1 MISVQREPFDIA
13 ATIETVKKTSSSIG
27 ASVIFVGTARDVSNG
42 ERIEWL
48 EFEHYP
54 GMAEKQLEALRAEAL
69 ERFGVIEVAIVHRYG
84 RIEIGEDIVL
94 IVVAAG
100 HRAEAFDAC
109 RWCIDELKKIVPIWK
124 KEKTAGGELWVE
136 EHP

>member
-1 MISVQREPFDIA
+1 M
-13 ATIETVKKTSSSIG
+13 
-27 ASVIFVGTARDVSNG
+27 
-42 ERIEWL
+42 

-54 GMAEKQLEALRAEAL
+54 GMAEKQLETLRSEAI

-84 RIEIGEDIVL
+84 KIEIGEDIVL

-100 HRAEAFDAC
+100 HRAEAFEAC

-124 KEKTAGGELWVE
+124 KEKTTDGEIWVE

>member
-13 ATIETVKKTSSSIG
+13 ETIEKVKSASSSIG
-27 ASVIFVGTARDVSNG
+27 ALVVFVGTARDISKG
-42 ERIEWL
+42 KEIEWL

-54 GMAEKQLEALRAEAL
+54 GMAEKQLESLRESAI
-69 ERFGVIEVAIVHRYG
+69 ERFGLIEAAIIHRCG

-94 IVVAAG
+94 IVAAAG
-100 HRAEAFDAC
+100 HRAEAFEAC
-109 RWCIDELKKIVPIWK
+109 RWCIDELKRIVPIWK
-124 KEKTAGGELWVE
+124 KEKTSEGEVWVE